1 MTSIQVLPVATLT
14 RRGSGKILR
23 ASAVALAFAC
33 SAAIAADHGTGS
45 IVLNKRTA
53 AIQHAALVRGPDEMQ
68 PSHSILRLYLS
79 TADMSGK
86 IKACKTLSCADQAL
100 EDGATVDYGDS
111 PHLAYWVRVN
121 GGLAQYSGGTDASA
135 FTLSTNT
142 PDHLAGK
149 LHIDD
154 TAMGGA
160 KIDADF
166 DLTLI
171 NTFKTVR

>member
-1 MTSIQVLPVATLT
+1 MMSSQSLPVSNAAK
-14 RRGSGKILR
+14 RESRIILR
-23 ASAVALAFAC
+23 SCALALAFAC
-33 SAAIAADHGTGS
+33 TAAIAADHGTGS
-45 IVLNKRTA
+45 IVLNKKTA

-68 PSHSILRLYLS
+68 PSRSILRLYLS
-79 TADMSGK
+79 TADMSDK

-100 EDGATVDYGDS
+100 EDGATVDYGDA
-111 PHLAYWVRVN
+111 PHLAYWVHVN

-135 FTLSTNT
+135 FALSTNK

-154 TAMGGA
+154 TSMGGA

-166 DLTLI
+166 DLSVI